1 MTLSPLLALTLLLI
15 VIAFARLRVEPGR
28 RAVVNWAMV
37 FPTAIVLLIYAW
49 FFNQWLTVGAS
60 VIIAAILVA
69 VWWVAYGSYLP
80 APTSDNIKVW
90 GQEDGS
96 KPIKPETTTIAVLEE
111 EVQKLKEEKEK
122 AEEELKRLKAKQ
134 NGK

>member
-1 MTLSPLLALTLLLI
+1 MTLSTLLALTLLLI
-15 VIAFARLRVEPGR
+15 VIAVARLRVEPGR

-69 VWWVAYGSYLP
+69 VWWVVYGSYLP
-80 APTSDNIKVW
+80 PPTSDNIKVW

-96 KPIKPETTTIAVLEE
+96 KPIKRETATIAVLEE

-122 AEEELKRLKAKQ
+122 MEEELKKLKAKQ

>member
-1 MTLSPLLALTLLLI
+1 MALSTLLPLTALLC
-15 VIAFARLRVEPGR
+15 VVALARLRIEPRR

-37 FPTAIVLLIYAW
+37 FPTAMVLLIYAW

-60 VIIAAILVA
+60 VALAAMLVA
-69 VWWVAYGSYLP
+69 LWWVAYGSYLP
-80 APTSDNIKVW
+80 PPTSDNIKVW

-96 KPIKPETTTIAVLEE
+96 KPIKPETATIAVLEE
-111 EVQKLKEEKEK
+111 EVEKLKEEKEK